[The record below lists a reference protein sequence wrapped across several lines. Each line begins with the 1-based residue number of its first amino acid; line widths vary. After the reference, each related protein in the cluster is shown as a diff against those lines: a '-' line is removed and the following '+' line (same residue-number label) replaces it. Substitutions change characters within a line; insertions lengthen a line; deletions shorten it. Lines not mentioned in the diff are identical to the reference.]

1 MATFQADTAPA
12 HGPMVPATFRVAR
25 RTRETTNTWTLELA
39 PEREGE
45 LPAFA
50 PGQFAMLYAFGKGE
64 VPISVSG
71 DLTRPGP
78 PVLTIRSFGPVTAAL
93 CAAEE
98 GETVGVRGP
107 FGTSWPLREA
117 EGRDVLVVAGGIGLA
132 PLRSVVYHLLANRAR
147 FRNVAVLYGG
157 RSPAE
162 LLYRAELERWRGR
175 FDAQVEVTVDQAT
188 AGWRGRVGVV
198 TNLVSR
204 AELDP
209 ADAVALVCGPEVM
222 MRFTATALVDRGL
235 AADRVFLSLERN
247 MRCAI
252 GLCGHCQLQHLF
264 ICKDG
269 PVFPLD
275 AVEPLLRVREL

>member
-1 MATFQADTAPA
+1 
-12 HGPMVPATFRVAR
+12 MVPVPFRVIR
-25 RTRETTNTWTLELA
+25 RTRETAATWTLELA
-39 PEREGE
+39 RE
-45 LPAFA
+45 PAGGPTGFA
-50 PGQFAMLYAFGKGE
+50 PGQFAMLYVFGKGE

-78 PVLTIRSFGPVTAAL
+78 LTLTIRTSGPVTAAL
-93 CAAEE
+93 CALEDAA
-98 GETVGVRGP
+98 TVGVRGP
-107 FGTSWPLREA
+107 FGSAWPLGQA

-132 PLRSVVYHLLANRAR
+132 PLRSAVHHLLANRER
-147 FRNVAVLYGG
+147 YRNVVVLYGG
-157 RSPAE
+157 RSPVE

-175 FDAQVEVTVDQAT
+175 FDVQVEVTVDRAP

-198 TNLVSR
+198 PNLISR

-209 ADAVALVCGPEVM
+209 GDAVALVCGPEVM
-222 MRFTATALVDRGL
+222 MRFTAGALIDRGL
-235 AADRVFLSLERN
+235 AADRIFVSLERN

-264 ICKDG
+264 VCKNG
-269 PVFPLD
+269 PVFALD